1 MKKLTVVYFTGAD
14 NKSYSIEYDK
24 NHDCAFAIAFN
35 KIMEFP
41 DSIISNLDI
50 NDFFKIIGV
59 KKKDR
64 SDMLMALIQKQAI
77 ELKRKENEKSY

>member
-14 NKSYSIEYDK
+14 NKSHSIEYDE
-24 NHDCAFAIAFN
+24 NHEYAFAMAFN

-77 ELKRKENEKSY
+77 ELKRKENEK